1 MAGGECAFPTETF
14 VTLLASILVTTDFS
28 EASNHAVH
36 RAALIAA
43 HHDARLTL
51 LNVVDPAG
59 LKRLRARPPAVVIDD
74 KVALAQA
81 ALGRQAA
88 QISSRHHIHVTQ
100 SVQVGDPLDL
110 ICRMA
115 NDADVLVIGP
125 RRINPL
131 RSLMLGTPTE
141 RLLRLVRR
149 PVLVTK
155 QAVNAPY
162 RKVLV
167 AVGPAGQPEPMLR
180 RASVLGPAAS
190 LHLVH
195 ALDVTRQNRLLAS
208 DVATTIVREH
218 GRWERA
224 SALRR
229 LHALLDGIGIA
240 GAQVWVDHGDAAV
253 LTLHQQA
260 SLGADLIVLGQG
272 GQSAFCNFLLGNVTQ
287 RVLAGAACDVLVMP
301 RMRQRR
307 SASRPARDAWLT
319 ASDAYRAAELAAVVE
334 GATAATALR
343 YSGSV

>member
-1 MAGGECAFPTETF
+1 M
-14 VTLLASILVTTDFS
+14 TLLDSILVTTDFS
-28 EASNHAVH
+28 EASSNAVH

-43 HHDARLTL
+43 GHDARVTL

-81 ALGRQAA
+81 ALGRLAA
-88 QISSRHHIHVTQ
+88 QTSGRHYIHVTP
-100 SVQVGDPLDL
+100 SVQVGNPLDH

-115 NDADVLVIGP
+115 NDADLLVIGP

-149 PVLVTK
+149 PMLVTK
-155 QAVNAPY
+155 QEVTAPY

-167 AVGPAGQPEPMLR
+167 AVGPAGHPEPMLR
-180 RASVLGPAAS
+180 RASALGPAAS
-190 LHLVH
+190 LHLIH
-195 ALDVTRQNRLLAS
+195 ALDTRRQDRLLAS
-208 DVATTIVREH
+208 DLATTIVREH

-229 LHALLDGIGIA
+229 LQALLDGIGFH
-240 GAQVWVDHGDAAV
+240 GAQVSVDHGDAAV
-253 LTLHQQA
+253 LTLLQQT
-260 SLGADLIVLGQG
+260 SLGADLIVMGQG

-301 RMRQRR
+301 RVRQHR
-307 SASRPARDAWLT
+307 SASRSARDASLT
-319 ASDAYRAAELAAVVE
+319 SSDAYRAAEPAAVVE
-334 GATAATALR
+334 PATAATALR